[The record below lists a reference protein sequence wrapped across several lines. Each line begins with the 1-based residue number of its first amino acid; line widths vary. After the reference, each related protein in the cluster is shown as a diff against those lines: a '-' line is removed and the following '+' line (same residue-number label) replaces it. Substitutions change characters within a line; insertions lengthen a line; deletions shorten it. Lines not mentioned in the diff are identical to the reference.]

1 MEPLRSYLQYEAK
14 VRNLL
19 RQRIKS
25 EIGSWKYL
33 KENYHFQD
41 YIFDL
46 VELGDN
52 DKILKIY
59 EIKSL
64 SAIRRNFEFIKHL
77 LEMYSRATRI
87 QQVYLVY
94 LDANEQLQI
103 IPKGELK
110 NRLRLFEKSNDSEK
124 MIYEV
129 SSFLEFSD
137 ILHKIFKKENEDNS
151 EFRHFFR
158 GHSDVT
164 YNSVPSI
171 FRKNAIDHEN
181 QMYHEA
187 IRKEPSLFTEDMST
201 FDKLVKMQH
210 YELPTRLLDIT
221 TNPLVAL
228 YFACQSNKDNNDK
241 EKDGAVLLF
250 QIVEEQIK
258 YYDQVPVCVL
268 SNLAKCP
275 NSFSFSKDKKELV
288 FNIQQDL
295 HNFNGNDLKAGDLE
309 FVYCVLPKLNNQRII
324 RQQGAFFI
332 FGKGK
337 YKKDPAKLQPKPI
350 IIKIKASSKKE
361 ILDDLQVFG
370 IEEASLFPETDKI
383 MKQIKSQYIK

>member
-1 MEPLRSYLQYEAK
+1 MESLSSYLKYETK
-14 VRNLL
+14 VIHLL
-19 RQRIKS
+19 KEKIKS
-25 EIGSWKYL
+25 ETGSERNIMVQYKYRS
-33 KENYHFQD
+33 YF
-41 YIFDL
+41 FDL

-59 EIKSL
+59 EIKSH
-64 SAIRRNFEFIKHL
+64 SAIKRNFEFIKHL
-77 LEMYSRATRI
+77 LEMYSQATRA
-87 QQVYLVY
+87 QVYLVF
-94 LDANEQLQI
+94 LDANEQLHI
-103 IPKGELK
+103 ISKDELK
-110 NRLRLFEKSNDSEK
+110 RDLCLIASQNESEN

-129 SSFLEFSD
+129 SSLSEFPN
-137 ILHKIFKKENEDNS
+137 ILHKISKKENEGNRES
-151 EFRHFFR
+151 RLFFR
-158 GHSDVT
+158 GHSDIG

-171 FRKNAIDHEN
+171 FRDNGIDHED
-181 QMYHEA
+181 QMYRDA
-187 IRKEPSLFTEDMST
+187 IRKEPSIFTEDMST

-228 YFACQSNKDNNDK
+228 YFACQSNKDENGV

-250 QIVEEQIK
+250 QIIEEQIK
-258 YYDQVPVCVL
+258 YYDDVPVCIL

-275 NSFSFSKDKKELV
+275 NSFSFSKDKKDLV
-288 FNIQQDL
+288 FKIQQDL
-295 HNFNGNDLKAGDLE
+295 HNFNENDLKAGDLE

-337 YKKDPAKLQPKPI
+337 NKKDPAKLQPKPI

-370 IEEASLFPETDKI
+370 IEEATLFPETDKI
-383 MKQIKSQYIK
+383 MKQIKSQFIN